1 LGRAEEAK
9 ANRIVF
15 YATLG
20 YMAFVLV
27 SIFIPQIPEAIYRA
41 AAIGLLVGWYV
52 AVGRK
57 QAQDVKEKWQS
68 AYLRKGW
75 TKPLLIATACLVGYV
90 AVVIALG
97 VAAYVFFG
105 IE

>member
-1 LGRAEEAK
+1 LGRTEEAK
-9 ANRIVF
+9 ANRLF
-15 YATLG
+15 FFATLG

-27 SIFIPQIPEAIYRA
+27 SIFIPQIPEAFYRA

-57 QAQDVKEKWQS
+57 QAQDIKAKWQS

-75 TKPLLIATACLVGYV
+75 TKPLIIATAFLVGYL
-90 AVVIALG
+90 VILFALV
-97 VAAYVFFG
+97 VAADVFFG